1 VDRPGDAAR
10 YREQARAKKGVGGK
24 GRKKE

>member
-10 YREQARAKKGVGGK
+10 YREQAKKGAGDKDKKK
-24 GRKKE
+24 G